1 MLSHFARQGILTPDR
16 SMSLGS
22 LAVGLTTR
30 YNLLGGVD
38 GLNEAVPARIASLRS
53 PTPLE
58 MLSHFARQGILIGLC
73 L

>member
-1 MLSHFARQGILTPDR
+1 
-16 SMSLGS
+16 MSLGS

-38 GLNEAVPARIASLRS
+38 GLDEAVPARIASLRS